1 MAVVASEHFVPAI
14 FDPTPYLPV
23 KADPIVAKLVADVNE
38 ARIKAHI
45 ERLADFF
52 TRNSVSTGAV
62 DAAKYLEGLMSG
74 FGCQNARQS
83 PFRAGYGPNVM
94 CEVAGSDTSLPAV
107 LVGGHFDSRSTG
119 VSDPNQRA
127 PGADDNGSG
136 SAAILDLIE
145 NAVEL
150 KKQLNF
156 EFKRTI
162 IFVLFCGEEQGLVGS
177 AALASEMRRG
187 GTQLAAMVNLDMIGF
202 PQPNAPATL
211 YWMSGSTNRP
221 LTDLAFSL
229 TREYLG
235 PETVLQLTG
244 ACCSDQQSFHSQ
256 GYVAASIFESL
267 SAFNNPNYH
276 RSSDTPSTVTYS
288 HVRRNAQSAVA
299 LIATLAEPTPKS
311 HL

>member
-1 MAVVASEHFVPAI
+1 
-14 FDPTPYLPV
+14 
-23 KADPIVAKLVADVNE
+23 VNE
-38 ARIKAHI
+38 ASIKAHV

-52 TRNSVSTGAV
+52 TRNSVSSGAGES
-62 DAAKYLEGLMSG
+62 ARYLEGL
-74 FGCQNARQS
+74 FTDLGCQNTRLV
-83 PFRAGYGPNVM
+83 PFRTGYGPNVI
-94 CEVAGSDTSLPAV
+94 CEIPGSDTSLPAV

-119 VSDPNQRA
+119 VTDPNQRA

-136 SAAILDLIE
+136 SAAIIDMLT
-145 NAVEL
+145 NFVEQ
-150 KKQLNF
+150 KKALNF

-162 IFVLFCGEEQGLVGS
+162 IFVLFCGEEQGLIGS

-187 GTQLAAMVNLDMIGF
+187 GTQLAAMINLDMIGF

-221 LTDLAFSL
+221 LTDLAFSI

-235 PETVLQLTG
+235 PETVLQLTS

-256 GYVAASIFESL
+256 GYVAASVFESL

-276 RSSDTPSTVTYS
+276 RSSDTPNTVTFS
-288 HVRRNAQSAVA
+288 HVRRNTQSAVA
-299 LIATLAEPTPKS
+299 LIATLAEPEANSLEAKT
-311 HL
+311 L